1 MDQAVRSLVKD
12 PAMRASLPLGVDPAD
27 PSEVRQDLELIIA
40 TLVDAVERTDLDQF
54 SESLLQDAR
63 RNQRAAPVGPLRQL
77 RDAESIT
84 DDSAIVLR
92 RHVIASIDHTRA
104 GTVVRSRAGD
114 IAVTESDV
122 APLKALLN
130 NGTATAGDLGL
141 DLARRLLLAGL
152 VIVE

>member
-1 MDQAVRSLVKD
+1 
-12 PAMRASLPLGVDPAD
+12 VDAAD

-40 TLVDAVERTDLDQF
+40 ALVDAVERTDLDQF
-54 SESLLQDAR
+54 SASLLEDAR

-77 RDAESIT
+77 RDAETVT

-92 RHVIASIDHTRA
+92 RHVIASIDHTR
-104 GTVVRSRAGD
+104 GDTVVRSRAGD
-114 IAVTESDV
+114 IAVAESDV

-130 NGTATAGDLGL
+130 NGTATAADLGL

-152 VIVE
+152 VMVE